1 MSCAENTDFMFPM
14 EAEIYHPIVEQSAY
28 GSVKKQ
34 WVFDRAVACSFS
46 SVGAAGKEEV
56 KPNVNITQDVMLI
69 GRVKKDLRFGSTGS
83 QNAITN
89 ILITNIK
96 DKNCNQIYVETTGP
110 RAGRSTLFEIASQ
123 EPYAGP
129 FGGVEYHNIVL
140 RRSENQA
147 ADL

>member
-1 MSCAENTDFMFPM
+1 MSCTENTDFMFPM
-14 EAEIYHPIVEQSAY
+14 EADVYHPIVEQSAY

-56 KPNVNITQDVMLI
+56 RPNVNITQDVLLI
-69 GRVKKDLRFGSTGS
+69 GRIKKDVRISS
-83 QNAITN
+83 SNSNNSITN
-89 ILITNIK
+89 IVITNLR
-96 DKNCNQIYVETTGP
+96 DKSCNPIYVETAGP
-110 RAGRSTLFEIASQ
+110 RAGKSTIFEIASQ

-129 FGGVEYHNIVL
+129 FGGVEYYNIVL

-147 ADL
+147 VDL